1 MMQVTFL
8 ESENGVK
15 LTKRHNNEG
24 SIPYPHVK
32 NVTSHEH
39 QISLDAA
46 GLTKLESLIRDHGDQ
61 GHCMMKG
68 NLKRHIEN
76 TSRAGKSN
84 KLEDSNLLILD
95 VDGLTLPNY
104 NAPKAF
110 TAKNVAT
117 LAKTVLREL
126 PPSVQDCSFIAQAS
140 ASLGMKGNKVS
151 LHIFMLLKVAIPAT
165 TIKLWLQNCNYSSEL
180 FANQLDLSA
189 NGSTLKYTLD
199 ISVADNSKLI
209 FVAPPTFEDPSHD
222 PFSSSADRVV
232 SVTGFTETLDLA
244 ALCDISPEAVFQRT
258 NSYKNSIREANG
270 FNKKREKITIAT
282 VAQKREEIL
291 DNPDRMAITILSQQY
306 DPFITCNV
314 NGGDSGAYYFKIDDP
329 TYMYNFKGEPIW
341 LIEKADPDF
350 YKALQDMREEE
361 GLGGG
366 QRAVFPVVMRD
377 FATATYYNGV
387 FDPNTNEFTTTNPLV
402 PCSTHDMDGFM
413 RSHGR
418 TKPDF
423 VPEATVVFDPVSGDE
438 NVNLLNVPYYINMFK
453 KTKYMRLLFGDQEP
467 APLSMGDS
475 KQIAETCPIIYK
487 LITHILGGHDLET
500 ERFINWLSYIFQT
513 RQKSGTAWVLQG
525 VPGTGKGVFYD
536 KVLRPLFGNEHVPM
550 KTLQNIEEQYNLYMK
565 KALFLVVDEF
575 HMNSASTATLKIA
588 DKLKSA
594 ITEPTINI
602 RAMRANLE
610 EVQSYTNYIFL
621 TNRQDAVNIEE
632 GDRRYNIAPRQ
643 EKKLEH
649 VYPEVI
655 DNINNIKDEL
665 EGFARILQTFKYN
678 EKLVKTP
685 IENTA
690 KAHMAQVTMSVMQEF
705 FAAVKKGDLQFF
717 IDVLDINL
725 TNVMQGQEITTAQRF
740 VKQWVIESQYPHSV
754 IPIEHLRTVY
764 GVLTED
770 RLSPREFTKRANKNG
785 ITKERKREYNSPRS
799 ASPTY
804 GVLTKWNLETDQL
817 NEVKTKYFDERD
829 LMLLAAT
836 P

>member
-1 MMQVTFL
+1 
-8 ESENGVK
+8 
-15 LTKRHNNEG
+15 
-24 SIPYPHVK
+24 
-32 NVTSHEH
+32 
-39 QISLDAA
+39 
-46 GLTKLESLIRDHGDQ
+46 
-61 GHCMMKG
+61 
-68 NLKRHIEN
+68 
-76 TSRAGKSN
+76 
-84 KLEDSNLLILD
+84 
-95 VDGLTLPNY
+95 
-104 NAPKAF
+104 
-110 TAKNVAT
+110 
-117 LAKTVLREL
+117 
-126 PPSVQDCSFIAQAS
+126 
-140 ASLGMKGNKVS
+140 
-151 LHIFMLLKVAIPAT
+151 
-165 TIKLWLQNCNYSSEL
+165 
-180 FANQLDLSA
+180 
-189 NGSTLKYTLD
+189 
-199 ISVADNSKLI
+199 
-209 FVAPPTFEDPSHD
+209 
-222 PFSSSADRVV
+222 
-232 SVTGFTETLDLA
+232 
-244 ALCDISPEAVFQRT
+244 
-258 NSYKNSIREANG
+258 
-270 FNKKREKITIAT
+270 
-282 VAQKREEIL
+282 
-291 DNPDRMAITILSQQY
+291 
-306 DPFITCNV
+306 
-314 NGGDSGAYYFKIDDP
+314 
-329 TYMYNFKGEPIW
+329 
-341 LIEKADPDF
+341 
-350 YKALQDMREEE
+350 
-361 GLGGG
+361 
-366 QRAVFPVVMRD
+366 
-377 FATATYYNGV
+377 
-387 FDPNTNEFTTTNPLV
+387 
-402 PCSTHDMDGFM
+402 
-413 RSHGR
+413 
-418 TKPDF
+418 
-423 VPEATVVFDPVSGDE
+423 
-438 NVNLLNVPYYINMFK
+438 
-453 KTKYMRLLFGDQEP
+453 
-467 APLSMGDS
+467 
-475 KQIAETCPIIYK
+475 
-487 LITHILGGHDLET
+487 
-500 ERFINWLSYIFQT
+500 
-513 RQKSGTAWVLQG
+513 
-525 VPGTGKGVFYD
+525 
-536 KVLRPLFGNEHVPM
+536 M

-575 HMNSASTATLKIA
+575 HMNSASAATVKIA

-754 IPIEHLRTVY
+754 IPIERLRTVY

-829 LMLLAAT
+829 LMLLAAA